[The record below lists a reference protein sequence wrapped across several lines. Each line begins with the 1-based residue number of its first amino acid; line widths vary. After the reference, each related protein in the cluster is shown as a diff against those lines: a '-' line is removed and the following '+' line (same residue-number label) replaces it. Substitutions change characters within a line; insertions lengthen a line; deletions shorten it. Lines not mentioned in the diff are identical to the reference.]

1 MRRRRAQ
8 ASFIACL
15 VLVISSISTHV
26 FARRVN
32 GKQRYHREHE
42 KRPAK
47 EPSVGV
53 ITVGIGRCKSEKI
66 GVCGHLA
73 GSGKNDSLAEDE
85 KRIVPTGSNPLH
97 NK

>member
-53 ITVGIGRCKSEKI
+53 ITVGIARCKSEKI
-66 GVCGHLA
+66 GRCGYLA